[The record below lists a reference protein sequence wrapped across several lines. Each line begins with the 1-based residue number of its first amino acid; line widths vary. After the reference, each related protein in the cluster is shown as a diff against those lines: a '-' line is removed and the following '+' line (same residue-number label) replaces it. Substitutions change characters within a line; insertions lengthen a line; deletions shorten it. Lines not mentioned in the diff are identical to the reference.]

1 MYKIAERKGGMAMK
15 AETRIFGTID
25 IEDDKVI
32 TMEKGM
38 IGFPDYKHFALIFD
52 KEREEGARTIMW
64 LQCMDDGDIAFPVIT
79 PGLVQEDYKPTVSDE
94 IISPLGE
101 LTEDN
106 VYMLVTVTVPKDI
119 TKLTC
124 NLQAPIVINSDNNKA
139 VQVIVDNNYPI
150 KLPIY
155 DLLRN
160 RKAGE

>member
-52 KEREEGARTIMW
+52 KEREEGSRTIMW
-64 LQCMDDGDIAFPVIT
+64 LQSMDDGDIAFPVIT

-101 LTEDN
+101 LTEEN
-106 VYMLVTVTVPKDI
+106 TYMLVTVTVPKDI

>member
-1 MYKIAERKGGMAMK
+1 MK
-15 AETRIFGTID
+15 AETRIFGIID

>member
-1 MYKIAERKGGMAMK
+1 MK
-15 AETRIFGTID
+15 ANTRAFGEIE
-25 IEDDKVI
+25 IEDEKII
-32 TMEKGM
+32 TLEHGM
-38 IGFPDYKHFALIFD
+38 IGFPEYKHFTLIFNEERGD
-52 KEREEGARTIMW
+52 KKSVIKW